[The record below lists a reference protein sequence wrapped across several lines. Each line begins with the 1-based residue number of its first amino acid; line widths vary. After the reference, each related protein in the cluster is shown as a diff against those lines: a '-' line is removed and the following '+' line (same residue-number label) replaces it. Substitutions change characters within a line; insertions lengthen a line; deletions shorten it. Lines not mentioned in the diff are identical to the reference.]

1 MLRRQG
7 RFLPCPKE
15 LNCDEHSKH
24 RKENQWKIRKQT
36 QQPHGKIKSL
46 AAYSDEYDAQQSG
59 R

>member
-1 MLRRQG
+1 MS
-7 RFLPCPKE
+7 
-15 LNCDEHSKH
+15 HSKR

-46 AAYSDEYDAQQSG
+46 AAYSDEYDAQQPS